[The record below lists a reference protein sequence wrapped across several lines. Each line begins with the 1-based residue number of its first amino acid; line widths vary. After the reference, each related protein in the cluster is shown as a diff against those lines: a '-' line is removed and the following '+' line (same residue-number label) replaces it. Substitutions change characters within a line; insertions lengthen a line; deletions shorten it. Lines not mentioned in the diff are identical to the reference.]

1 MVRLNLQ
8 RINRL
13 SPYEVTQGDNPMCYQ
28 FITDYGGIYA
38 ISFIEDDLLLCDDSY
53 QFIIANINNKKSPQ
67 DYKLR
72 EAIMAIVYEFFECS
86 NTTLLYI
93 CETGDGK
100 QSMRSRLFELWFNT
114 SPRKSDFVFMS
125 ADVKDADGI
134 RNYAAII
141 LRVDNPNLKNV
152 VAEFTENI
160 QLLSQKP

>member
-1 MVRLNLQ
+1 MVNLDLQ
-8 RINRL
+8 RINKV
-13 SPYEVTQGDNPMCYQ
+13 SPYEVTQEGDIMCYQ
-28 FITDYGGIYA
+28 FVTDYGCIYA
-38 ISFIEDDLLLCDDSY
+38 ISFIEDDLLLSDESY
-53 QFIIANINNKKSPQ
+53 QFIIANINNAKSPQ

-100 QSMRSRLFELWFNT
+100 QGTRSRLFELWFNT
-114 SPRKSDFVFMS
+114 SPRKSDFMFMS

-141 LRVDNPNLKNV
+141 LRIDNPNLKNI